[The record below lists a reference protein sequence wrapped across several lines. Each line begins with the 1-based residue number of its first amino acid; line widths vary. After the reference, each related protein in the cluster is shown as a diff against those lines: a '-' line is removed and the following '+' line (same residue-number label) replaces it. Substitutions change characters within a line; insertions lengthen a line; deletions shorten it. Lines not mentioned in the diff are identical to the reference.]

1 MLWKMFIDM
10 NTYIKNTESSLIYE
24 LKLQTKILVKQEQI
38 KTKMRRKREII
49 KIRAEINELEC
60 KKKNA
65 KNQQN
70 QNLVL

>member
-1 MLWKMFIDM
+1 MFIDM
-10 NTYIKNTESSLIYE
+10 NTYIKNTVSSLIYE